1 MTRENKLALVVGFA
15 LIVFVGVLVSDHF
28 SAARLDE
35 AANLSQRDGKSTRRA
50 YADRDLIDLDQ
61 QNLAAK
67 TSNPVVRPAVNTAEY
82 KQEVLGISQPEKKP
96 KNRITPNAIRLPD
109 LQDDSSTIPTRPK
122 QSLPKKA
129 YSKIRTVIVKSNE
142 SLSKICQREYRDAS
156 LANALADYNGI
167 SDPNMVRAGS
177 KLRLPDRSFFGNLDK
192 PQRSTA
198 NGKFSRYTVKS
209 GETLSDISQKLLKTA
224 RRWQELFE
232 LNRDVI
238 DDPNNVR
245 AGVTLKIPKT

>member
-35 AANLSQRDGKSTRRA
+35 AANLSQRDGKSTRRT
-50 YADRDLIDLDQ
+50 YTDGELIDLDR
-61 QNLAAK
+61 QNIAAN
-67 TSNPVVRPAVNTAEY
+67 TSTPAIRPAVNTAEY
-82 KQEVLGISQPEKKP
+82 KQDVLGIAQPAYESKK
-96 KNRITPNAIRLPD
+96 KTKPNVIRLPD
-109 LQDDSSTIPTRPK
+109 LQAGSSAIPSRPK
-122 QSLPKKA
+122 QTLPKKA
-129 YSKIRTVIVKSNE
+129 YSKIRTVVVKNNE

-156 LANALADYNGI
+156 LATALAEYNGI
-167 SDPNMVRAGS
+167 ADPNMVRAGS

-192 PQRSTA
+192 PKRSTA
-198 NGKFSRYTVKS
+198 KSKFARYTVKS
-209 GETLSDISQKLLKTA
+209 GETLSEISQKMLKTA

-245 AGVTLKIPKT
+245 AGVTLKIPTT